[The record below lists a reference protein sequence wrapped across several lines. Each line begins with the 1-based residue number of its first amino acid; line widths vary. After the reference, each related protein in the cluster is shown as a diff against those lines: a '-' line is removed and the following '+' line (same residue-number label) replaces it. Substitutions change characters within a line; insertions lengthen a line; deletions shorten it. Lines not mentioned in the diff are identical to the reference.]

1 MKKLCS
7 LIRASM
13 SSGMSLFKIKTKK
26 GKASSFIIP
35 SFVAIYLMF
44 MVWAGANSLFEK
56 LDPLGIEYLMLS
68 IIVFGV
74 SIMTIIEG
82 IYKTSSLLF
91 NCKDDQLLFSLPIK
105 KTTILFIRILKF
117 YIFELIY
124 NSIFMLPVMIA
135 YIRWGNNLGWTYYLT
150 SFIMIITLPI
160 IPIIISCIIGFLTTG
175 LSSHFKYKNALQII
189 LSMIFIIGVML
200 VSYNLNGIMNY
211 LLDHADS
218 INDVII
224 KLYYPA
230 GIYAKLVID
239 FRLVDLLV
247 YVLINIILIIV
258 SIKVLSKVYFNINSR
273 TKRVI
278 TKKASKVKKVVI
290 EKKPK
295 TISLI
300 KKELNTFFK
309 TPVFI
314 INSGFSLVLF
324 IIAVIYVVAR
334 FDSAMQFLTN
344 SENGFGLSIELIMNN
359 TSVIILMLIVITSY
373 MTSITNSVISL
384 EGRNINILKT
394 LPIKPK
400 TIMMSKIYACLVIT
414 TPILLIGDIILF
426 IKFKIRIIEALLIAM
441 LSILIPLVSHFI
453 GILVNLKYPKLD
465 YENSAEV
472 VKQSASSFISVII
485 GIVLLMINIGIIF
498 NAIDKTS
505 SISILLITTVIYIF
519 IDILLYFVLI
529 KTGTKQFNKLSI

>member
-1 MKKLCS
+1 
-7 LIRASM
+7 M

-26 GKASSFIIP
+26 GKASSFIVP
-35 SFVAIYLMF
+35 SFVALYLMF

-68 IIVFGV
+68 IIAFGV

-105 KTTILFIRILKF
+105 RTTILFVRILKF
-117 YIFELIY
+117 YIFELLY

-135 YIRWGNNLGWTYYLT
+135 YIRWGNNLGWNYYLT
-150 SFIMIITLPI
+150 SFIMLITLPI
-160 IPIIISCIIGFLTTG
+160 MPIIISCIIGFLTTG
-175 LSSHFKYKNALQII
+175 LSSHFKYKNALQTI
-189 LSMIFIIGVML
+189 LSMGFIIGVML

-239 FRLVDLLV
+239 FRLVDLIA
-247 YVLINIILIIV
+247 YIIINIILIFV

-273 TKRVI
+273 NKRVI
-278 TKKASKVKKVVI
+278 TKKASKSKKVVI

-314 INSGFSLVLF
+314 INSGFALVLF
-324 IIAVIYVVAR
+324 IIAVIYVVTN
-334 FDSAMQFLTN
+334 FDSAINFFTN
-344 SENGFGLSIELIMNN
+344 SENGLGLSIELIKNN
-359 TSVIILMLIVITSY
+359 TAIIILILIIFTSY

-384 EGRNINILKT
+384 EGRNINILKA

-426 IKFKIRIIEALLIAM
+426 IKFKLKIIEAILIVI

-465 YENSAEV
+465 FENSAEV

-485 GIVLLMINIGIIF
+485 GMVLLMINIGIIF
-498 NAIDKTS
+498 KAIVKTN
-505 SISILLITTVIYIF
+505 SISILLITTLVYII
-519 IDILLYFVLI
+519 IDIILYLILI
-529 KTGTKQFNKLSI
+529 KVGTKQFNKLSV